1 MKLTRFREVA
11 IHWSPETRANRPQDL
26 DDPIWL
32 LNCVSEMYSTALRLG
47 RVSSKGVRKLNIYL
61 GPNEDQKWDALISG
75 GIASIRLMDSL
86 STMNLRD
93 GRAVN
98 SRALDMIRQ
107 AVSMLACNG
116 ILQEAD
122 AISAGEFVLKNGFA
136 QKYAISKSID
146 VPAASGRNAKLVV
159 GAYFDHVMLSVQV
172 WRGRRLERER
182 ALFKS
187 WPSAELLAMSL
198 VNVEVS
204 ATGSMTI
211 LLRDSVPS
219 LLNVS
224 RFGVS
229 KISFDGLVA
238 GQISRYEID
247 DKFARICVEFDV
259 SDLFCTDDIG
269 PC

>member
-107 AVSMLACNG
+107 AVSMLACN
-116 ILQEAD
+116 D
-122 AISAGEFVLKNGFA
+122 ANCAFA
-136 QKYAISKSID
+136 LGRM
-146 VPAASGRNAKLVV
+146 AS
-159 GAYFDHVMLSVQV
+159 
-172 WRGRRLERER
+172 
-182 ALFKS
+182 
-187 WPSAELLAMSL
+187 
-198 VNVEVS
+198 
-204 ATGSMTI
+204 SM
-211 LLRDSVPS
+211 
-219 LLNVS
+219 NVS
-224 RFGVS
+224 TALRP
-229 KISFDGLVA
+229 L
-238 GQISRYEID
+238 
-247 DKFARICVEFDV
+247 ARAVLRTRP
-259 SDLFCTDDIG
+259 ST
-269 PC
+269 PT